1 MEGIELLMPFNNQ
14 KFIREND
21 EAPIEIVVRP
31 AINCDARAILGLL
44 QQVGRETDYLVTGPK
59 GSSYT
64 IDQQRQLLEEY
75 QKAPR
80 SILLVAEVDDQ
91 LVGIANVSALDQNRQ
106 SHVAE
111 VGVALVQEYW
121 GYGVGSILVEETIR
135 FARHS
140 SIEVLTLEVV
150 AQNQRAIGLYEKFGF
165 ELTGRHSKR
174 LKVEYAYYDTHTME
188 LIL

>member
-1 MEGIELLMPFNNQ
+1 MERIDLLMPFDNQ
-14 KFIREND
+14 KFIRENNED
-21 EAPIEIVVRP
+21 PIEITVRP
-31 AINCDARAILGLL
+31 ATKCDARAILGLL
-44 QQVGRETDYLVTGPK
+44 QHVGRETDYLVTGPR

-91 LVGIANVSALDQNRQ
+91 LIGLANVSALDQSRQ

-111 VGVALVQEYW
+111 VGVALIQEYW

-135 FARHS
+135 FARES
-140 SIEVLTLEVV
+140 GIEVLTLEVV
-150 AQNQRAIGLYEKFGF
+150 TENERAIGLYKKYGF
-165 ELTGRHSKR
+165 ELTGTLSKR
-174 LKVEYAYYDTHTME
+174 LKVEFVYYDTQIME